1 MARGACCFFPI
12 LLPFFLCPRTNK
24 RTKNSLHSPQN
35 QMRLMMGWELIRVVY
50 IEEYANNSAFPAHS
64 IHYINPFQLYIHT
77 LIIYNLWAESTI
89 EFLSG
94 WSRSLFSF
102 KSQWCAGRSKILMYR
117 LHISF
122 KSQFCAFATSTSI
135 MVENVNIT
143 HQFIKHLRLNWESYL
158 NNLVNNN
165 GVHEKAFWALDTGPG
180 TIE

>member
-77 LIIYNLWAESTI
+77 LIL
-89 EFLSG
+89 
-94 WSRSLFSF
+94 F
-102 KSQWCAGRSKILMYR
+102 KSEWCAGRFKILMWR

-143 HQFIKHLRLNWESYL
+143 QQFIKHLRLNWESKL
-158 NNLVNNN
+158 QQTCLIF
-165 GVHEKAFWALDTGPG
+165 AFIFIMGESMIITQQL
-180 TIE
+180 IEHNWESRHCN